1 MRTILIMINEM
12 KTHSLPI
19 NSSTKIE
26 PLDTGRPLPAE
37 KLLNLNGYVQIAFK
51 GQIYTLRQT
60 RNDKL
65 ILTK

>member
-1 MRTILIMINEM
+1 MN
-12 KTHSLPI
+12 KFPQVPCKAVLPDA
-19 NSSTKIE
+19 E
-26 PLDTGRPLPAE
+26 PTRPLPVE
-37 KLLNLNGYVQIAFK
+37 MLLNESGQLRLAFK

>member
-1 MRTILIMINEM
+1 MKSDSLAQEITDRESFDMR
-12 KTHSLPI
+12 
-19 NSSTKIE
+19 
-26 PLDTGRPLPAE
+26 RPLPADQ
-37 KLLNLNGYVQIAFK
+37 LLKEQGYVLIAFK

>member
-1 MRTILIMINEM
+1 VHEKER
-12 KTHSLPI
+12 
-19 NSSTKIE
+19 IE
-26 PLDTGRPLPAE
+26 SFDLRRPLPADQ
-37 KLLNLNGYVQIAFK
+37 LLTAQGYVLIAFK

>member
-1 MRTILIMINEM
+1 M
-12 KTHSLPI
+12 KSEASTHEKSR
-19 NSSTKIE
+19 IE
-26 PLDTGRPLPAE
+26 SFDLRCPLPADR
-37 KLLNLNGYVQIAFK
+37 LLTAQGFVRIAFK

>member
-1 MRTILIMINEM
+1 M
-12 KTHSLPI
+12 KSKSL
-19 NSSTKIE
+19 TDEKARIE
-26 PLDTGRPLPAE
+26 FFDLRHPLPADR
-37 KLLNLNGYVQIAFK
+37 LLTAQGYVLIDFK

>member
-1 MRTILIMINEM
+1 M
-12 KTHSLPI
+12 KDQLADPGKHPVEVFDLK
-19 NSSTKIE
+19 N
-26 PLDTGRPLPAE
+26 PLPADR
-37 KLLNLNGYVQIAFK
+37 LLSRNGYVHIAFK

>member
-1 MRTILIMINEM
+1 MKLEPSPPGNEKLVSFDM
-12 KTHSLPI
+12 Q
-19 NSSTKIE
+19 
-26 PLDTGRPLPAE
+26 RPLPAD
-37 KLLNLNGYVQIAFK
+37 KLLSRQGSVQIAFK

>member
-1 MRTILIMINEM
+1 M
-12 KTHSLPI
+12 KSESVVRGKVRVESFDL
-19 NSSTKIE
+19 E
-26 PLDTGRPLPAE
+26 QPLPADR
-37 KLLNLNGYVQIAFK
+37 LLTPQGYVQISFK

>member
-1 MRTILIMINEM
+1 MKMKSETLTQEKARTESFDLR
-12 KTHSLPI
+12 
-19 NSSTKIE
+19 
-26 PLDTGRPLPAE
+26 RPLLADQ
-37 KLLNLNGYVQIAFK
+37 LLTAQGYVLIAFK

>member
-1 MRTILIMINEM
+1 M
-12 KTHSLPI
+12 KSD
-19 NSSTKIE
+19 SSAREKTDKASFDVPH
-26 PLDTGRPLPAE
+26 PLQADQ
-37 KLLNLNGYVQIAFK
+37 LLKEQGYVLIAFK

>member
-1 MRTILIMINEM
+1 MRTILITCYEKM
-12 KTHSLPI
+12 KSETSAHEKARIESLD
-19 NSSTKIE
+19 
-26 PLDTGRPLPAE
+26 LRHPLPADQ
-37 KLLNLNGYVQIAFK
+37 LLTAQGYVLIAFK

>member
-1 MRTILIMINEM
+1 MEDESAGQGKHPVEAFDLRN
-12 KTHSLPI
+12 
-19 NSSTKIE
+19 
-26 PLDTGRPLPAE
+26 PLPADR
-37 KLLNLNGYVQIAFK
+37 LLSHLGYVHIAFK

>member
-1 MRTILIMINEM
+1 MTFDAMR
-12 KTHSLPI
+12 PI
-19 NSSTKIE
+19 
-26 PLDTGRPLPAE
+26 PAE
-37 KLLNLNGYVQIAFK
+37 RLLSEQGSIQIAFK

>member
-1 MRTILIMINEM
+1 MNSHNLI
-12 KTHSLPI
+12 
-19 NSSTKIE
+19 SSAAKQE
-26 PLDTGRPLPAE
+26 PLDTLRPLPAE
-37 KLLNLNGYVQIAFK
+37 KLLNPNGYVQIAFK